1 MITRKWNQ
9 TTCGGV
15 KVVRNWR
22 HRWLVSEE
30 RATRLRCPGKSFA
43 FQFLTVELA
52 LILFASNA
60 PAQTPPAT
68 DFQQWTQV
76 AATFRLGPKLTIT
89 TFGEVHIG
97 NDVSQFDQELMS
109 AGVTYS
115 PSKWVSFGTGYLFLH
130 ANPKLSGIDR
140 EHRIY
145 GEITFSAPAFHKFLL
160 SDRVRPELRWEELP
174 AGGTFT
180 QRYRNRVT
188 VQRPVNIREKEY
200 APFLMWEKF
209 YNANVGAWSRTR
221 YYAGATLPVDGRTS
235 VQLYFM
241 RQNDQFARPFHKSA
255 IGASF
260 MFHFRGVRPSHPHE

>member
-1 MITRKWNQ
+1 MITRNWNQ
-9 TTCGGV
+9 ATCGDV

-30 RATRLRCPGKSFA
+30 RATRLRCSGKCFA

-52 LILFASNA
+52 LILVASSSS
-60 PAQTPPAT
+60 AQTPPAE

-76 AATFRLGPKLTIT
+76 AATFKLRPKLTIT
-89 TFGEVHIG
+89 TFGEVHLG
-97 NDVSQFDQELMS
+97 NDVSQFDQEIVS

-115 PSKWVSFGTGYLFLH
+115 LSKRVSFGGGYLFLH
-130 ANPKLSGIDR
+130 ANPKLSGIDH
-140 EHRIY
+140 ENRIF
-145 GEITFSAPAFHKFLL
+145 GELTFSARAFHKFLL
-160 SDRVRPELRWEELP
+160 SDRVRPEFRWEQLP
-174 AGGTFT
+174 AGGAFT

-188 VQRPVNIREKEY
+188 LQRPVNIREKEY

-209 YNANVGAWSRTR
+209 YNANVESWSRTR
-221 YYAGATLPVDGRTS
+221 YYAGVTLPVNGRTS
-235 VQLYFM
+235 MQLYFM

-260 MFHFRGVRPSHPHE
+260 MFHFGGVRPSHPHE